1 MKSKMVQTIVQS
13 LLDHG
18 SWGPQC
24 TFSGRGKNRGPKTRR
39 KNGSVFFVDFVP
51 LLSGSAAAAASAPCF
66 WLPMLVAG
74 CGWATRQA

>member
-18 SWGPQC
+18 SWGPQY

-39 KNGSVFFVDFVP
+39 KNGSFFFVDFVP
-51 LLSGSAAAAASAPCF
+51 LLSGSAAAASAPCF

-74 CGWATRQA
+74 REWATRQA